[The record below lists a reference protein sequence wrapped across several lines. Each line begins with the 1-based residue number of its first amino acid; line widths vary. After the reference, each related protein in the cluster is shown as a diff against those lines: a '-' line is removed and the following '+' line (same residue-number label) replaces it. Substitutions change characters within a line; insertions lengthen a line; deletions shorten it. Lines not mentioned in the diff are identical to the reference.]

1 MICEDSLCRQLNTCK
16 GDMPV
21 SSVYCG
27 NMHYA
32 TPQPQSKL
40 KDMSTE
46 KVEKLSV
53 IVQGLLEQVRSLNSK
68 PVPKTYS
75 SEFIGRRSNANRNKN
90 Q

>member
-16 GDMPV
+16 WDMPV

-40 KDMSTE
+40 KDMSTDIN
-46 KVEKLSV
+46 V
-53 IVQGLLEQVRSLNSK
+53 
-68 PVPKTYS
+68 PVVLKCD
-75 SEFIGRRSNANRNKN
+75 GK
-90 Q
+90 

>member
-1 MICEDSLCRQLNTCK
+1 
-16 GDMPV
+16 
-21 SSVYCG
+21 
-27 NMHYA
+27 MHYA

-68 PVPKTYS
+68 PAPKTYS
-75 SEFIGRRSNANRNKN
+75 PEFIGRRSNANRNKN